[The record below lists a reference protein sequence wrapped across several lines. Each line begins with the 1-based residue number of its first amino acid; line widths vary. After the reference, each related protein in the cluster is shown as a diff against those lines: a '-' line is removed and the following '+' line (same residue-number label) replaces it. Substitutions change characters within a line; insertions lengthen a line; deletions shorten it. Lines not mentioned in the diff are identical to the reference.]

1 MNKELT
7 ALLQEMPDG
16 IQDVTL
22 NGFSLLLIRQSW
34 GELAL
39 SRQGAQVLHFRPS
52 GQQPVLWLSDSVQ
65 PAPAPIRGG
74 IPLCWPWFAAHPDDP
89 SRPFHGLAR
98 TALWN
103 IDVKSCDA
111 EGACLSLQPASAL
124 DTDLVPS
131 VTVEVIGGALQV
143 SVETRNPTDT
153 PILLSQA
160 LHSYLAV
167 SDVNQIVVD
176 GLQECEYRDKLQ
188 QGAICHQAGP
198 LLVRQTTDRIYRH
211 DAVTR
216 VQDTGGQR
224 SLSVGKVGSGS
235 TVVWN
240 PGAAAESIADVG
252 LAQQAAFVCVEA
264 ANTFVDPVQL
274 LPGQQHRLGTLISIQ
289 E

>member
-1 MNKELT
+1 MNKELR
-7 ALLQEMPDG
+7 ALLQDMPHG
-16 IQDVTL
+16 IQDVSL

-52 GQQPVLWLSDSVQ
+52 GKQPVLWLSDCVQ

-74 IPLCWPWFAAHPDDP
+74 IPLCWPWFAAHPDDA

-98 TALWN
+98 TALWDIEVN
-103 IDVKSCDA
+103 ACTS
-111 EGACLSLQPASAL
+111 EGASLSLQPAAAL
-124 DTDLVPS
+124 DTALVPH
-131 VTVEVIGGALQV
+131 VTVEVSGGALQV
-143 SVETRNPTDT
+143 SIETRNPTDR

-167 SDVNQIVVD
+167 SDVNQIVLD
-176 GLQECEYRDKLQ
+176 GLQGCEYRDKLQ
-188 QGAICHQAGP
+188 QGALCHQAGP
-198 LLVRQTTDRIYRH
+198 LLIRQATDRIYRH
-211 DAVTR
+211 DAVTE
-216 VQDTGGQR
+216 VQDTGAR
-224 SLSVGKVGSGS
+224 RCLNIGKTGSGS

-240 PGAAAESIADVG
+240 PGDAAEPIVDVG
-252 LAQQAAFVCVEA
+252 LAQQTAFVCVEA

>member
-1 MNKELT
+1 MNKELS
-7 ALLQEMPDG
+7 ALLQAMPDG
-16 IQDVTL
+16 IQDANL
-22 NGFSLLLIRQSW
+22 RGFSLLLIRQPW
-34 GELAL
+34 GELVL

-52 GQQPVLWLSDSVQ
+52 DQQPVLWLSDSVQ

-103 IDVKSCDA
+103 IEVQACNA
-111 EGACLSLQPASAL
+111 EYACLLLQPADAL
-124 DTDLVPS
+124 DTGLVPS
-131 VTVEVIGGALQV
+131 VRVEVADRELRV
-143 SVETRNPTDT
+143 SVETLNPTSQ
-153 PILLSQA
+153 PILLTQA

-167 SDVNQIVVD
+167 SDVHQVVLD
-176 GLQECEYRDKLQ
+176 GLQGCEYRDKLL
-188 QGAICHQAGP
+188 QGASCHQTEP
-198 LLVRQTTDRIYRH
+198 LVIRQATDRIYSH

-216 VQDTGGQR
+216 VQDAGGQR
-224 SLSVGKVGSGS
+224 CLRIGKVGSGS

-252 LAQQAAFVCVEA
+252 LAQQAEFVCVEA
-264 ANTFVDPVQL
+264 ANTFVDPVHL
-274 LPGQQHRLGTLISIQ
+274 LPGQRHRLETLIAIV